1 MLFLM
6 RIMYNFSIYSL
17 LLHVRIEI
25 FPPTPPPP
33 PTSEGSNRHLLP
45 DEHLGDAAGIPDDQE
60 VLVDVRDVQIAAVLG
75 RLGEVHLAP
84 QHCGALVRLG
94 EAEGGA

>member
-1 MLFLM
+1 MLASLVQQRTLVKDKMHYGKSFAIIFLC
-6 RIMYNFSIYSL
+6 
-17 LLHVRIEI
+17 
-25 FPPTPPPP
+25 
-33 PTSEGSNRHLLP
+33 NRHLLP

-84 QHCGALVRLG
+84 QNCGALVRLG